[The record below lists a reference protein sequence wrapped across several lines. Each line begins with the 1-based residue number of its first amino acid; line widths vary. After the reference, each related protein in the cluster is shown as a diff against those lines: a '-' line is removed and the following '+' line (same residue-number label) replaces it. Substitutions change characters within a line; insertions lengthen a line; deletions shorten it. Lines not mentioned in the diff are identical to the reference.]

1 MLVSVVVAAR
11 LPVSESRTEVTR
23 SMPIAQVH
31 VSADRSAEATVDG
44 ATSHHPD
51 LGAAMTR
58 LTALAREGGQPVTL
72 EIHDAGTVR
81 TLHIDPSGRVSMQAA
96 PLAPSQQSA
105 PSQPAVPSQQS
116 EIPTAAPEEPPAP
129 EEPASSDATP
139 PRASTPDG
147 YPIGTPY
154 SGPAAPG
161 ANART
166 RRRAQRQADRRTAAQ
181 SARSAPT
188 RSKAPDSGAARHH
201 PRRSRVRGLTAPT
214 IVLAVMLVVALG
226 AYFLP
231 RIIGS
236 PDGLTPQSIP
246 AGSTNTSEDSLALED
261 GRTPVPGFAAQP
273 TWESEV
279 PATASVTATG
289 RGVLVVDGNAL
300 AVLDPETGESRYT
313 EDIDAPIS
321 FAVDTVIDGE
331 RALVWRTGDRAQA
344 LFDGETAPIEYTIP
358 DDARI
363 SSAGTSVLIK
373 EGNSLSTFTRDGLT
387 AIPTPDP
394 GYTPMAL
401 DGTALIS
408 AEFSGTVTA
417 TDVDTAESSEILLES
432 PSDDLQIFRWVTA
445 GHGKIVS
452 LWGEPGASATSGHR
466 IQLVVHSAADGR
478 IFSTVS
484 TTTDA
489 VGEANWVRG
498 QGYRLAVIGPYLFT
512 VDGGLLVRNAT
523 AHHLRM
529 AEPRGEIVPSSID
542 DTRYLLHGNT
552 AWRSDANLLAVTDS
566 GSHAIVRTGQD
577 RVVGYPAQ

>member
-1 MLVSVVVAAR
+1 
-11 LPVSESRTEVTR
+11 
-23 SMPIAQVH
+23 MPNAQVH
-31 VSADRSAEATVDG
+31 VSADRSAEVTVDG

-58 LTALAREGGQPVTL
+58 LTGLAREGGEPVTL
-72 EIHDAGTVR
+72 EIHDGGTVR
-81 TLHIDPSGRVSMQAA
+81 TLHIDPTGRVAMQAA
-96 PLAPSQQSA
+96 PLAPPPPAA
-105 PSQPAVPSQQS
+105 PPQQPAAPAAPPQMPPSPAPPPRS
-116 EIPTAAPEEPPAP
+116 AAPAEPAAPEAHVPSEATAP
-129 EEPASSDATP
+129 
-139 PRASTPDG
+139 RGSTPDG

-166 RRRAQRQADRRTAAQ
+166 RRRAQRQAGRRAAAESAAQ
-181 SARSAPT
+181 GGSRPQDAGG
-188 RSKAPDSGAARHH
+188 DAARHH

-214 IVLAVMLVVALG
+214 IVLAVMLIVALG

-236 PDGLTPQSIP
+236 PGGLTPQSIP
-246 AGSTNTSEDSLALED
+246 ADSTNASEDSLGLED
-261 GRTPVPGFAAQP
+261 AQTPVPGFAAQP
-273 TWESEV
+273 AWESEV

-289 RGVLVVDGNAL
+289 RGVLVVDGNSL
-300 AVLDPETGESRYT
+300 AVLDPASGESRYT
-313 EDIDAPIS
+313 SDIDAPIS

-344 LFDGETAPIEYTIP
+344 LFDGETTPIEYTIP
-358 DDARI
+358 DGARI

-373 EGNSLSTFTRDGLT
+373 EGNSLSTFTRDGLA

-401 DGTALIS
+401 DGSSLLS
-408 AEFSGTVTA
+408 AEFSGTVIA
-417 TDVDTAESSEILLES
+417 TDVDSAESTEILLES
-432 PSDDLQIFRWVTA
+432 PADDLQIFRWVTA

-466 IQLVVHSAADGR
+466 IQLVVHSAEDGH

-489 VGEANWVRG
+489 VGEANWGRG

-512 VDGGLLVRNAT
+512 VDGGLLVRNGAT
-523 AHHLRM
+523 HHLRM

-542 DTRYLLHGNT
+542 DTRYLVHGNT

-566 GSHAIVRTGQD
+566 GSHAIVRARQD

>member
-1 MLVSVVVAAR
+1 
-11 LPVSESRTEVTR
+11 
-23 SMPIAQVH
+23 MPSAQVH
-31 VSADRSAEATVDG
+31 VSADRSAAVTVDG
-44 ATSHHPD
+44 ATSRHPD

-58 LTALAREGGQPVTL
+58 LTALAREGGAPVTL
-72 EIHDAGTVR
+72 EIHDDGTVR
-81 TLHIDPSGRVSMQAA
+81 TLHIDPTGRVAMQAA
-96 PLAPSQQSA
+96 PLTPPQSLAPPQQSGPPQQPMAPASPPHPAMPTAPRPRTAPQAETTEPTAPEAPAPSD
-105 PSQPAVPSQQS
+105 
-116 EIPTAAPEEPPAP
+116 PTA
-129 EEPASSDATP
+129 
-139 PRASTPDG
+139 PRGSTPDG

-161 ANART
+161 GSART
-166 RRRAQRQADRRTAAQ
+166 RRRTQRQAGRRAA
-181 SARSAPT
+181 ADAAT
-188 RSKAPDSGAARHH
+188 RSQAAGAGAERHH

-214 IVLAVMLVVALG
+214 IVLAVMLIVALG

-236 PDGLTPQSIP
+236 PGGLTPQSIP
-246 AGSTNTSEDSLALED
+246 ADSTNASEDSLGLED
-261 GRTPVPGFAAQP
+261 AQTPVPGFAAQP

-289 RGVLVVDGNAL
+289 RGVLVVDGNTL
-300 AVLDPETGESRYT
+300 AVLDPTTGGSRYT
-313 EDIDAPIS
+313 ADIDAPIS

-331 RALVWRTGDRAQA
+331 RALVWRTGNRAQA
-344 LFDGETAPIEYTIP
+344 LFDDETTPIEYTIP

-373 EGNSLSTFTRDGLT
+373 EGNSLSTFTRDGLA

-401 DGTALIS
+401 DGSSLIS
-408 AEFSGTVTA
+408 AEFSGTVTT

-466 IQLVVHSAADGR
+466 IQLVVHSAEDGH

-512 VDGGLLVRNAT
+512 VDGGLLVRNGA

-552 AWRSDANLLAVTDS
+552 AWRSDANLLAITDS